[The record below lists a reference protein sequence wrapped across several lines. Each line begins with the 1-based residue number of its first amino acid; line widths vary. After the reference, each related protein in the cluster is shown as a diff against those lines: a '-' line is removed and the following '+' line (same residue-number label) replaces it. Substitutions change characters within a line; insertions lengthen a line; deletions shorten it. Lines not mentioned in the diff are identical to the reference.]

1 MDGAQEVE
9 RKRMAGAVS
18 ANVHTRA
25 RRCVSFGEPEENM
38 GVQAEF
44 AILGRFRWTM
54 TSADRFAAG
63 AKKSESVRVE
73 GFFRG
78 RRGLINQ
85 SRGTRPRAT
94 GQTVVE
100 MALLLPVLLT
110 LMIGLIEIGRYAYFD
125 ILISNAARAGA
136 QYGAQSLIQAA
147 DKNGIIAAAQNDG
160 LTTMNITTSQECG
173 CVSTALGGCPSG
185 AVCPLPLVYVQVTAT
200 ETYSSLFKY
209 PGIPKTMKLTS
220 TVMMRVSQ

>member
-9 RKRMAGAVS
+9 RKHTARAVS

-25 RRCVSFGEPEENM
+25 RRYVSFGEPKENTCIR
-38 GVQAEF
+38 AEG
-44 AILGRFRWTM
+44 AVLRRFRWT
-54 TSADRFAAG
+54 TEYADRFAAG
-63 AKKSESVRVE
+63 LRESAVVSSTYTF
-73 GFFRG
+73 GK
-78 RRGLINQ
+78 RRARIG
-85 SRGTRPRAT
+85 SRPT

-100 MALLLPVLLT
+100 LALLLPVLLT

-160 LTTMNITTSQECG
+160 LTTMKITPSQVCG
-173 CVSTALGGCPSG
+173 CVATALGGCPSG

-200 ETYSSLFKY
+200 EKYSSLFKY
-209 PGIPKTMKLTS
+209 PGIPQTMTLTS
-220 TVMMRVSQ
+220 TVTMRVSQ

>member
-1 MDGAQEVE
+1 MDGAQEME
-9 RKRMAGAVS
+9 RKRTARAVS
-18 ANVHTRA
+18 ANLHTRA
-25 RRCVSFGEPEENM
+25 RRCVSFGEPEEKS
-38 GVQAEF
+38 GVQEEGVD
-44 AILGRFRWTM
+44 LRRFRWTNGC
-54 TSADRFAAG
+54 ADWFAADSR
-63 AKKSESVRVE
+63 KSEFVRITGVFRSASKS
-73 GFFRG
+73 GRG
-78 RRGLINQ
+78 RIGG
-85 SRGTRPRAT
+85 SRTT
-94 GQTVVE
+94 GQTVLE
-100 MALLLPVLLT
+100 MALLMPMLLT

-200 ETYSSLFKY
+200 ETYRSLFKY
-209 PGIPKTMKLTS
+209 
-220 TVMMRVSQ
+220 

>member
-1 MDGAQEVE
+1 MDAAQEVE

-147 DKNGIIAAAQNDG
+147 DVAGIRTAAQNDG
-160 LTTMNITTSQECG
+160 LAAMTITSQQECG
-173 CVSTALGGCPSG
+173 CNAGALGGCPTG
-185 AVCPLPLVYVQVTAT
+185 GVCAVPLVYVQVTASD
-200 ETYSSLFKY
+200 TYTSLFNY
-209 PGIPKTMKLTS
+209 PGIPRSLALSS
-220 TVMMRVSQ
+220 TVTMRVSQ

>member
-147 DKNGIIAAAQNDG
+147 DKNGIQAAAQSDG
-160 LTTMNITTSQECG
+160 LDTMTITSSQQCT
-173 CVSTALGGCPSG
+173 CVAGTLGGCPAG
-185 AVCPLPLVYVQVTAT
+185 GVCAQPLVYVQVTAT
-200 ETYSSLFKY
+200 ENFNSLFNY
-209 PGIPKTMKLTS
+209 PGLPHSMTLAS
-220 TVMMRVSQ
+220 TTTMRVSQ